1 MMRRLKGRQA
11 QTRGVDDMVRIV
23 LAAILGGLL
32 MFVWGAA
39 SHVVLPFEREALKRM
54 PDEATVLSTLGRDL
68 VAPGMYFFPW
78 TDMSGKATP
87 EQQKAWQQQIAS
99 GPSGLLIYKPNGGES
114 MSPRQLV
121 SEFISNVL
129 AAFFGALLLV
139 QLPGG
144 FGRRVLS
151 MAAIGI
157 AAWLSISVS
166 QWTWYG
172 FSTPF
177 LIGDLADQFGGWLLA
192 GIGMAA
198 LLKPRRV
205 RSF

>member
-1 MMRRLKGRQA
+1 
-11 QTRGVDDMVRIV
+11 MVRIV
-23 LAAILGGLL
+23 MAAILGGLL
-32 MFVWGAA
+32 MFVWGAV
-39 SHVVLPFEREALKRM
+39 SHLVLPFEREALK
-54 PDEATVLSTLGRDL
+54 PIPNEAAVLSALGSDL
-68 VAPGMYFFPW
+68 NAPGMYFFPW
-78 TDMSGKATP
+78 IDMSGKATP
-87 EQQKAWQQQIAS
+87 EQQKAWQLQIAS
-99 GPSGLLIYKPNGGES
+99 GPSGLLIYKPNSGES

-129 AAFFGALLLV
+129 AAFFGALLLI

-177 LIGDLADQFGGWLLA
+177 LFGDLADQFGGWLLA

-198 LLKPRRV
+198 LLKPRRI

>member
-1 MMRRLKGRQA
+1 
-11 QTRGVDDMVRIV
+11 MVRIL

-32 MFVWGAA
+32 MFVWGAVA
-39 SHVVLPFEREALKRM
+39 HMVLPFEREAMK
-54 PDEATVLSTLGRDL
+54 PIPNEAAVLSTLGSNL
-68 VAPGMYFFPW
+68 SAPGMYYFPW

-99 GPSGLLIYKPNGGES
+99 GPSGLLIYKPNSAEA
-114 MSPRQLV
+114 MSPRQLIT
-121 SEFISNVL
+121 EFVSNVL
-129 AAFFGALLLV
+129 AAFFGALLLI

-151 MAAIGI
+151 MVAIGI

-166 QWTWYG
+166 QWAWYY
-172 FSTPF
+172 FPTSF

-198 LLKPRRV
+198 MLKPRRV

>member
-1 MMRRLKGRQA
+1 
-11 QTRGVDDMVRIV
+11 MVRIV
-23 LAAILGGLL
+23 VAAILGGLL
-32 MFVWGAA
+32 MFVWGAVA
-39 SHVVLPFEREALKRM
+39 YRVLPFKREAIK
-54 PDEATVLSTLGRDL
+54 PIPNEAAVMSTLGNHL
-68 VAPGMYFFPW
+68 NAPGMYYFPG

-87 EQQKAWQQQIAS
+87 EQQKAWQQQIAN
-99 GPSGLLIYKPNGGES
+99 GPSGLLIYKPNRGEA

-121 SEFISNVL
+121 SELISNVL
-129 AAFFGALLLV
+129 AAFFGALLLI

-151 MAAIGI
+151 MSAIGI

-166 QWTWYG
+166 QWTWYS

-177 LIGDLADQFGGWLLA
+177 LLGDLAAQFGGWLLA

>member
-1 MMRRLKGRQA
+1 
-11 QTRGVDDMVRIV
+11 MVRIV

-32 MFVWGAA
+32 MFVWGAV
-39 SHVVLPFEREALKRM
+39 SHTLLPFGRDALK
-54 PDEATVLSTLGRDL
+54 PIPNEAVVMSNLGGNL
-68 VAPGMYFFPW
+68 VEPGMYFFPW

-87 EQQKAWQQQIAS
+87 EQQAAWQAKIAS
-99 GPSGLLIYKPNGGES
+99 GPSGLMVYRPSGGES

-121 SEFISNVL
+121 TEFASNVL
-129 AAFFGALLLV
+129 AALFGAFLLL

-177 LIGDLADQFGGWLLA
+177 LLGDLADQFGGWLLA
-192 GIGMAA
+192 GIGMAS
-198 LLKPRRV
+198 LIRPRRV

>member
-1 MMRRLKGRQA
+1 
-11 QTRGVDDMVRIV
+11 MVRIV
-23 LAAILGGLL
+23 LAAIVGGFL
-32 MFVWGAA
+32 MFVWGALA
-39 SHVVLPFEREALKRM
+39 HTVLPFERAALK
-54 PDEATVLSTLGRDL
+54 PIPNEAAVLSTLGGDL
-68 VAPGMYFFPW
+68 TEPGMYAFPW
-78 TDMSGKATP
+78 IDLSGTVP
-87 EQQKAWQQQIAS
+87 PDQQQAWRQKLTS
-99 GPSGLLIYKPNGGES
+99 GPSGLLVYRPNGGEA

-121 SEFISNVL
+121 SEFLSNVL
-129 AAFFGALLLV
+129 AALLGAFLLV

-144 FGRRVLS
+144 MARRVLS

-177 LIGDLADQFGGWLLA
+177 LIGDLVDQFGGWLLA
-192 GIGMAA
+192 GIGMAT
-198 LLKPRRV
+198 LIRPRRV

>member
-1 MMRRLKGRQA
+1 MIRF
-11 QTRGVDDMVRIV
+11 V
-23 LAAILGGLL
+23 LAAVLGGFL
-32 MFVWGAA
+32 MFVWGAVA
-39 SHVVLPFEREALKRM
+39 HMLLPFQRDALK
-54 PDEATVLSTLGRDL
+54 PIPNEAAVLSTLGGNL
-68 VAPGMYFFPW
+68 TEPGMYFFPW
-78 TDMSGKATP
+78 IDMAAKPSAT
-87 EQQKAWQQQIAS
+87 EQQAWQQKLAS
-99 GPSGLLIYKPNGGES
+99 GPSGLLIYQPSGAEA

-121 SEFISNVL
+121 TEFVSNVL
-129 AAFFGALLLV
+129 AALFGALLLV

-144 FGRRVLS
+144 YARRVLS
-151 MAAIGI
+151 MAAIGV

-192 GIGMAA
+192 GLAMAA

-205 RSF
+205 RTF

>member
-1 MMRRLKGRQA
+1 
-11 QTRGVDDMVRIV
+11 MVRIV
-23 LAAILGGLL
+23 LAAVVGGLL
-32 MFVWGAA
+32 MFVWGAFA
-39 SHVVLPFEREALKRM
+39 HVVLPFERAALK
-54 PDEATVLSTLGRDL
+54 PIPNEAPMLSALAGDL
-68 VAPGMYFFPW
+68 AEPGMYAFPW
-78 TDMSGKATP
+78 IDMSGKASP
-87 EQQKAWQQQIAS
+87 EQQQAWQQKLAG
-99 GPSGLLIYKPNGGES
+99 GPSGLLVYRPHGGEA

-121 SEFISNVL
+121 TEFVSNVL
-129 AAFFGALLLV
+129 AALFGVFILV

-144 FGRRVLS
+144 MARRALS

-177 LIGDLADQFGGWLLA
+177 LIGDLVDQFGGWLLA
-192 GIGMAA
+192 GIGMAM
-198 LLKPRRV
+198 LVRPRRV

>member
-1 MMRRLKGRQA
+1 ML
-11 QTRGVDDMVRIV
+11 RIV
-23 LAAILGGLL
+23 FAAILGGLL
-32 MFVWGAA
+32 MFVWGAV
-39 SHVVLPFEREALKRM
+39 SHIVLPFERDGLKQVPNEEA
-54 PDEATVLSTLGRDL
+54 VLSTLGSNL
-68 VAPGMYFFPW
+68 PAPGMYFFPW
-78 TDMSGKATP
+78 MDMSGKATP
-87 EQQKAWQQQIAS
+87 EQQKAWRQQIAA
-99 GPSGLLIYKPNGGES
+99 GPSGLLIFKPNGGES

-121 SEFISNVL
+121 TEFVSNVL

-144 FGRRVLS
+144 FGRRVAS
-151 MAAIGI
+151 MTAIGI

-172 FSTPF
+172 FSSSF
-177 LIGDLADQFGGWLLA
+177 VIGDLADQFGGWLLA

-205 RSF
+205 RTF

>member
-1 MMRRLKGRQA
+1 
-11 QTRGVDDMVRIV
+11 MVRIV

-32 MFVWGAA
+32 MFVWGAV
-39 SHVVLPFEREALKRM
+39 SHTLLPFGRDALK
-54 PDEATVLSTLGRDL
+54 PIPNEAVVMSNLGGNL
-68 VAPGMYFFPW
+68 VEPGMYFFPW

-87 EQQKAWQQQIAS
+87 EQQAAWQAKIAS
-99 GPSGLLIYKPNGGES
+99 GPSGLMVYRPSGGES
-114 MSPRQLV
+114 MSPRQLLT
-121 SEFISNVL
+121 EFASNVL
-129 AAFFGALLLV
+129 EALFGAFLLL

-177 LIGDLADQFGGWLLA
+177 LLGDLADQFGGWLLA
-192 GIGMAA
+192 DIDMAS
-198 LLKPRRV
+198 LIRPRRV

>member
-1 MMRRLKGRQA
+1 
-11 QTRGVDDMVRIV
+11 MVRIV
-23 LAAILGGLL
+23 LAAILGGFL

-39 SHVVLPFEREALKRM
+39 SHMLLPFERDAMKPIPNEAAVM
-54 PDEATVLSTLGRDL
+54 SSLGGNL
-68 VAPGMYFFPW
+68 VEPGMYFFPW

-87 EQQKAWQQQIAS
+87 EQQAAWQARIAG
-99 GPSGLLIYKPNGGES
+99 GPSGLVIYRPSGGES

-121 SEFISNVL
+121 TEFVSNVL
-129 AAFFGALLLV
+129 AALFGAFLLV

-144 FGRRVLS
+144 LSRRVLS
-151 MAAIGI
+151 MSAIGI

-172 FSTPF
+172 FPTSF

-192 GIGMAA
+192 GIAMAS
-198 LLKPRRV
+198 LIKPRRV

>member
-1 MMRRLKGRQA
+1 MRRGR
-11 QTRGVDDMVRIV
+11 
-23 LAAILGGLL
+23 
-32 MFVWGAA
+32 
-39 SHVVLPFEREALKRM
+39 P
-54 PDEATVLSTLGRDL
+54 
-68 VAPGMYFFPW
+68 
-78 TDMSGKATP
+78 
-87 EQQKAWQQQIAS
+87 
-99 GPSGLLIYKPNGGES
+99 GLLISTPTGGGGL
-114 MSPRQLV
+114 SPGKRV
-121 SEFISNVL
+121 SELVSNVL
-129 AAFFGALLLV
+129 AACFGALLLI

-151 MAAIGI
+151 MSAIGI

-166 QWTWYG
+166 QWTWYS

-177 LIGDLADQFGGWLLA
+177 LMGDLADQFGGWLLA